1 MRRHENITGIVM
13 SVKKIPGFLFISLLA
28 PAFLALPVH
37 AQEKLDGPNFTAFGA
52 ERQGNA
58 DKTIPAWTGSMDG
71 VPKGMVYKK
80 SGDPYPDAYG
90 TEKPLFIITAD
101 NMDKYAAKLSD
112 GEKAL
117 FKKYPKT
124 FKMPIYP
131 THRDAKIGKF
141 YTERTAWNLAN
152 GTKLVDGNDGLE
164 KYTGGIPFPM
174 AKAAGEVIWNARL
187 AHFHPTELGILDD
200 VAVYLNDKT
209 ELRRQEYISE
219 FPFSYPNNFLG
230 DVDQEISEYAAY
242 VHVEVLEP
250 DRSKGQIVI
259 VHEAINQVT
268 NERQAWAYMPGS
280 RRVRRA
286 PTVGFDTP
294 DGPGGLVTVDDALG
308 FNGAMYKYDWK
319 LIGKKEIYVPFHN
332 YKFDLEKSYDKLL
345 TRGHVNPDFMRYE
358 LRRVW
363 VVEATLKPKVRHVYA
378 KRRFYIEEDSW
389 LFVLTE
395 SYDARGNLWRF
406 SFLNSLY
413 DYLLKAYIT
422 RAHFFHDLP
431 TGAYVAQR
439 LVNVKGPLNLMGEPR
454 GVDYYSPANLRTDG
468 KK

>member
-1 MRRHENITGIVM
+1 MIA
-13 SVKKIPGFLFISLLA
+13 KKTSCLLGLLLA
-28 PAFLALPVH
+28 TPVFFALSAQ
-37 AQEKLDGPNFTAFGA
+37 AQEKLDSPQFTAFGA

-71 VPKGMVYKK
+71 VPKGLVYKK
-80 SGDPYPDAYG
+80 SGDPYPDAYAQ
-90 TEKPLFIITAD
+90 EKPLFTITPE
-101 NMDKYAAKLSD
+101 NFKTYENKLSD
-112 GEKAL
+112 GEKEL
-117 FKKYPKT
+117 FRKFPKT
-124 FKMPIYP
+124 FKMHIYP

-152 GTKLVDGNDGLE
+152 GTQLVDGNEGL
-164 KYTGGIPFPM
+164 KNYTGGIAFPF
-174 AKAAGEVIWNARL
+174 AKSAAEVIWNARL

-200 VAVYLNDKT
+200 IAVYLNGKT
-209 ELRRQEYISE
+209 DLRRQKYTSE
-219 FPFSYPNNFLG
+219 FPFSYPDNFLG
-230 DVDQEISEYAAY
+230 DVDQEIGENAAY

-259 VHEAINQVT
+259 VHEAINQAV

-308 FNGAMYKYDWK
+308 FNGAMYKYDWN

-332 YKFDLEKSYDKLL
+332 YKFDLEPNYDKLL
-345 TRGHVNPDFMRYE
+345 TRGHVNPEYMRYE

-363 VVEATLKPKVRHVYA
+363 VVEAVLKPKTRHVYA

-395 SYDARGNLWRF
+395 SYDARGKLWRF
-406 SFLNSLY
+406 SFLNSFY

-422 RAHFFHDLP
+422 RAHVFHDLP
-431 TGAYVAQR
+431 TGAYIAQR
-439 LVNVKGPLNLMGEPR
+439 LVNVKGPLNLMGQPQGAEF
-454 GVDYYSPANLRTDG
+454 YSPGNLRSDG